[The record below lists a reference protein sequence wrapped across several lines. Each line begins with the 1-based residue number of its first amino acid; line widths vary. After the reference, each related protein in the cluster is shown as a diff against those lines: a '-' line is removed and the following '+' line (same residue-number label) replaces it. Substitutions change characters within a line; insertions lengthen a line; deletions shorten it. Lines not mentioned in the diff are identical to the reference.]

1 MTGTAAVLPT
11 GESVDAEPDA
21 GGRYEPRFRAL
32 LGASNWMALPMP
44 VRRRLAK
51 LISGTT
57 AAVYVGEVI
66 ETRMSFAGWLLA
78 QAARL
83 IGGPLPI
90 SRDAKTASVVTVT
103 EDVAGQGQH
112 WTRLYARHRGF
123 PQVIRTSKRFAGPT
137 GLEEYIGCGL
147 GMALTVDVEHGLLS
161 MRAAHY
167 FLQIWRWR
175 LMLPGWASPGAL
187 AVTQLNLDDGRFR
200 FTLRISHPQLGSLIE
215 QTAVFQ
221 EVQP

>member
-1 MTGTAAVLPT
+1 MRAPALSPACTPL
-11 GESVDAEPDA
+11 DAELEA
-21 GGRYEPRFRAL
+21 EGGQEPRFRAL
-32 LGASNWMALPMP
+32 LAASDWMALPIP

-51 LISGTT
+51 LISGT
-57 AAVYVGEVI
+57 AATVYVGEVI
-66 ETRMSFAGWLLA
+66 ETRMSCAGWLLA

-90 SRDAKTASVVTVT
+90 SREANTPSVVTIT

-112 WTRLYARHRGF
+112 WTRLYARRRGF

-147 GMALTVDVEHGLLS
+147 GMALTVGVDHGSLI

-175 LMLPGWASPGAL
+175 LMLPNWASPGAL
-187 AVTQLNLDDGRFR
+187 AVAHLNLDDGCFR
-200 FTLRISHPQLGSLIE
+200 FTLQISHPQLGPLIE
-215 QTAVFQ
+215 QTAVFH

>member
-1 MTGTAAVLPT
+1 MIAPAQSPPHAVLDAV
-11 GESVDAEPDA
+11 SDAE
-21 GGRYEPRFRAL
+21 GRQETRFRAL
-32 LGASNWMALPMP
+32 LASGDWTALPMP

-51 LISGTT
+51 VIVGTT

-66 ETRMSFAGWLLA
+66 ETRMSCAGWLLA

-90 SRDAKTASVVTVT
+90 SRDANAPSVVTIT

-112 WTRLYARHRGF
+112 WTRLYARRRGF

-137 GLEEYIGCGL
+137 GLEEYLGGGL
-147 GMALTVDVEHGLLS
+147 GMALTVDVDHGALIL
-161 MRAAHY
+161 RVAHY

-175 LMLPGWASPGAL
+175 VMLPNWASPGAL
-187 AVTQLNLDDGRFR
+187 AVTQFNLEDGRFR
-200 FTLRISHPQLGSLIE
+200 FTLRLSHPRLGPLIE

>member
-1 MTGTAAVLPT
+1 MKAPALPAR
-11 GESVDAEPDA
+11 EALEAEFDAE
-21 GGRYEPRFRAL
+21 GGHEPRFRAL
-32 LGASNWMALPMP
+32 LAAGDWLALPMP

-57 AAVYVGEVI
+57 TAVYVGEII

-90 SRDAKTASVVTVT
+90 YRDINTPSVVTIT

-112 WTRLYARHRGF
+112 WTRLYARRRGF

-147 GMALTVDVEHGLLS
+147 GMALTVDVNDGSLI

-175 LMLPGWASPGAL
+175 LTLPGWASPGAL
-187 AVTQLNLDDGRFR
+187 AVAHLNLDDGRFR
-200 FTLRISHPQLGSLIE
+200 FTLRISHPQFGPLIE

>member
-1 MTGTAAVLPT
+1 MRAPAPSPVRTPL
-11 GESVDAEPDA
+11 DAQLEA
-21 GGRYEPRFRAL
+21 EGRQEPRFRAL
-32 LGASNWMALPMP
+32 MAASDWMALPMP
-44 VRRRLAK
+44 VQRRLAK

-66 ETRMSFAGWLLA
+66 ETRMSCAGWLLA

-83 IGGPLPI
+83 IGGPLPL
-90 SRDAKTASVVTVT
+90 SRDASTASVVTIT

-112 WTRLYARHRGF
+112 WTRLYARRRGF

-147 GMALTVDVEHGLLS
+147 GMALTVDVDHGALI
-161 MRAAHY
+161 MRVAHY
-167 FLQIWRWR
+167 FLQLWRWR
-175 LMLPGWASPGAL
+175 LMLPNWASPCAL
-187 AVTQLNLDDGRFR
+187 AVTHLDLDDGRFR
-200 FTLRISHPQLGSLIE
+200 FTLRISHPQLGLLIE

>member
-1 MTGTAAVLPT
+1 MKAPALAPALHAGA
-11 GESVDAEPDA
+11 SAEA
-21 GGRYEPRFRAL
+21 CEELRFRAL
-32 LGASNWMALPMP
+32 LAASDWMALPIP

-57 AAVYVGEVI
+57 VTVYTGKVI
-66 ETRMSFAGWLLA
+66 ETRMNCAGWLLA

-83 IGGPLPI
+83 IGGPLPL
-90 SRDAKTASVVTVT
+90 SCDAGMPSIVTIT
-103 EDVAGQGQH
+103 EDFAGEGQH
-112 WTRLYARHRGF
+112 WTRVYARRRGF

-147 GMALTVDVEHGLLS
+147 GMALTVDVERGALI
-161 MRAAHY
+161 MRASHY
-167 FLQIWRWR
+167 FLQLWRWR
-175 LMLPGWASPGAL
+175 VMLPGWTSPGAL
-187 AVTQLNLDDGRFR
+187 AVTHLNLDDGHFR
-200 FTLRISHPQLGSLIE
+200 FTLRISHPQLGPLIE

>member
-1 MTGTAAVLPT
+1 MIAPAQSPLRGP
-11 GESVDAEPDA
+11 PDA
-21 GGRYEPRFRAL
+21 GPAPESLQETRFRAL
-32 LGASNWMALPMP
+32 LPASDWTALSMP
-44 VRRRLAK
+44 VQRRFAK

-66 ETRMSFAGWLLA
+66 ETRMSCAGWLLA

-90 SRDAKTASVVTVT
+90 SRDASTASVVTVT
-103 EDVAGQGQH
+103 EDVTGQGQH
-112 WTRLYARHRGF
+112 WTRLYARRRGL

-147 GMALTVDVEHGLLS
+147 GMALTVDVDRGALI

-200 FTLRISHPQLGSLIE
+200 FTLLISHPQLGPLIE
-215 QTAVFQ
+215 QTAIFQ
-221 EVQP
+221 EMQP

>member
-1 MTGTAAVLPT
+1 MTAPAQSPPLAVLDVQT
-11 GESVDAEPDA
+11 DAE
-21 GGRYEPRFRAL
+21 GRHETRFRAL
-32 LGASNWMALPMP
+32 LATSDWTALPKP

-51 LISGTT
+51 LIYGTT
-57 AAVYVGEVI
+57 AVVYVGEVV
-66 ETRMSFAGWLLA
+66 ETRMSGAGWLLA

-83 IGGPLPI
+83 IGGPLPL
-90 SRDAKTASVVTVT
+90 SRDASMPSVVTVT
-103 EDVAGQGQH
+103 EDVFGQGQH
-112 WTRLYARHRGF
+112 WTRLYTRRRGF

-147 GMALTVDVEHGLLS
+147 GMALIVDVERGALI

-175 LMLPGWASPGAL
+175 VMLPGWASPGAL
-187 AVTQLNLDDGRFR
+187 AVTQLNLEDGRFR
-200 FTLRISHPQLGSLIE
+200 FTLRISHPQLGPLIE

>member
-1 MTGTAAVLPT
+1 MKAPALSPARAPL
-11 GESVDAEPDA
+11 DAQLDA
-21 GGRYEPRFRAL
+21 DGCQEPRFRAL
-32 LGASNWMALPMP
+32 LAASDWTALPMP
-44 VRRRLAK
+44 VQRRLAK
-51 LISGTT
+51 LISGTA

-66 ETRMSFAGWLLA
+66 ETRMSCAGWLLA

-90 SRDAKTASVVTVT
+90 SREVSTASVVAIT
-103 EDVAGQGQH
+103 EDVTGQGQH
-112 WTRLYARHRGF
+112 WTRLYARRRGF

-147 GMALTVDVEHGLLS
+147 GMALTVDVDHGALI
-161 MRAAHY
+161 MRVAHY
-167 FLQIWRWR
+167 FLQLWRWR
-175 LMLPGWASPGAL
+175 LMLPNWASPCAL
-187 AVTQLNLDDGRFR
+187 AVTHLDLDDGRFR
-200 FTLRISHPQLGSLIE
+200 FTLRISHPQLGLLIE

>member
-1 MTGTAAVLPT
+1 MTAPALSPARTAL
-11 GESVDAEPDA
+11 DAELEA
-21 GGRYEPRFRAL
+21 EGRQELRFRAL
-32 LGASNWMALPMP
+32 LAASDWMALPMP

-66 ETRMSFAGWLLA
+66 ETRMSCAGWLLA

-90 SRDAKTASVVTVT
+90 SRDASTPSVVTIT

-112 WTRLYARHRGF
+112 WTRLYARRRGF

-147 GMALTVDVEHGLLS
+147 GMALTVDVDHGSLT

-167 FLQIWRWR
+167 FIQIGNWR
-175 LMLPGWASPGAL
+175 LMLPRWASPGAL
-187 AVTQLNLDDGRFR
+187 AVTHFNLDDGRFR
-200 FTLRISHPQLGSLIE
+200 FTLQISHPQFGPLIE

>member
-1 MTGTAAVLPT
+1 MRSRSQLPVRTAPNMELK
-11 GESVDAEPDA
+11 AE
-21 GGRYEPRFRAL
+21 GGHEPRFRAL
-32 LGASNWMALPMP
+32 LAASDWMALPTS
-44 VRRRLAK
+44 VQRRLAK

-57 AAVYVGEVI
+57 AVVYVGEVI
-66 ETRMSFAGWLLA
+66 ETRMSCAGWLLA

-90 SRDAKTASVVTVT
+90 SRDASTPSVVTIT
-103 EDVAGQGQH
+103 EDVAGHGQH
-112 WTRLYARHRGF
+112 WTRLYARRRGF

-147 GMALTVDVEHGLLS
+147 GMALTVHVRDGSLI
-161 MRAAHY
+161 MQAAHY

-175 LMLPGWASPGAL
+175 LMLPGWASPVAL
-187 AVTQLNLDDGRFR
+187 AVAHLNIDDGCFR

-221 EVQP
+221 EVQQ